1 VAGEAR
7 RRRLR
12 ALLKTAHAAPAD
24 LDVFEQAFMHE
35 SAARERREISNER
48 LEFLGDSVLGF
59 VAATWLYEHHPD
71 KDEGWLTRRKA
82 AMVNDRVLAQT
93 ALRLGFPEIMQVGA
107 GMSRAGGAHN
117 ETILADAFEAFVGA
131 LFLRYGEGKTRRFLI
146 ESHLRLVDLSDE
158 SVTDAKSRLQ
168 HVMQE
173 RYRQVPVYR
182 DEAVGTPQAPEF
194 RSQVILKDTVLGSGT
209 GKSKKQ
215 AQLEAAGKAL
225 ETLLAQPRA
234 TSSKRS

>member
-1 VAGEAR
+1 MAGEAR

-82 AMVNDRVLAQT
+82 AVVNDRVLAQT
-93 ALRLGFPEIMQVGA
+93 ALRLGFPEMMQVGE
-107 GMSRAGGAHN
+107 GMSRSGGANN

-146 ESHLRLVDLSDE
+146 EAHLRLVDLSEE

-168 HVMQE
+168 HVIQE

-209 GKSKKQ
+209 GRSKKQ
-215 AQLEAAGKAL
+215 AQLEAASKAL
-225 ETLLAQPRA
+225 ETLLAQPRRRP
-234 TSSKRS
+234 KKQP